1 MGDDGSVKESS
12 TELATVIG
20 MLFTV
25 LIYMFILM
33 YGNMVMQ
40 AVLEEK
46 KSRAVEVM
54 VSSVKPVNLL
64 IGKIVGIGLVGITQL
79 AIWGL
84 LGGILFSGVSLFL
97 AMPDQSAALSADM
110 SGIDMEGVMSAIMSV
125 NWLEIGIYFL
135 LFFVGGYVL
144 YAAIFAMFA
153 SAVDS
158 EE

>member
-1 MGDDGSVKESS
+1 MGGDGSIAESS
-12 TELATVIG
+12 TEVATIIG
-20 MLFTV
+20 MIFTI

-46 KSRAVEVM
+46 KSRVVEVM

-79 AIWGL
+79 VIWGIL
-84 LGGILFSGVSLFL
+84 AGILFSGVSLFIASPEQT
-97 AMPDQSAALSADM
+97 AMVSSTDM
-110 SGIDMEGVMSAIMSV
+110 SDFNLEGMIQALMAI

-135 LFFVGGYVL
+135 LYFIGGYVL
-144 YAAIFAMFA
+144 YGAIFAMFA

-158 EE
+158 E